1 MRVRR
6 DLQGFGVLREIVQ
19 KEVSFE
25 QAVKN
30 DYQGETNNKGARTKW
45 TEGMVGTQTKSGS
58 GQTAQEICTETQ
70 EPMTLILRKTSYV
83 KLFPFWGVSLS
94 LKKVRVKTSEDDI
107 IGVMVDVFQCQ
118 YFNIVWI

>member
-1 MRVRR
+1 
-6 DLQGFGVLREIVQ
+6 
-19 KEVSFE
+19 
-25 QAVKN
+25 
-30 DYQGETNNKGARTKW
+30 
-45 TEGMVGTQTKSGS
+45 MVGTQTKSSS

-70 EPMTLILRKTSYV
+70 EPYDINIEKNILCETVPILRS
-83 KLFPFWGVSLS
+83 FS